1 MDVEEKDVTI
11 DLESLNLRKK
21 KTNKHKDKKHKRKK
35 RKHKVS
41 DSEVENPNKKSKS
54 KNKKRKRSKERKNL
68 KKLKISSVEENI
80 PGPSVPEKLLV
91 DQSKSRA
98 PMTKEEW
105 EKSQSV
111 IRRVYDETGRSR
123 LT

>member
-1 MDVEEKDVTI
+1 MNIEEKEVTNGS
-11 DLESLNLRKK
+11 DSLNLRKK

-35 RKHKVS
+35 RKHKAS

-68 KKLKISSVEENI
+68 RKIKISSLEEDV

-105 EKSQSV
+105 EKNQSV